1 MLEASALRLRP
12 RQGQGRVGVI
22 RRRIQ
27 GVAPPLLKADYP
39 QIQSIT
45 RLMWRGSMIRQ
56 GERSVEQSVIL
67 ADPNFFTVFDLPL
80 AAGDKGAALSDP
92 SSAIGRSLN
101 ITIGGVERAYRVTAI
116 IRDLPND
123 SSLTLP
129 SAIEQP
135 RALAG
140 VLFVATGPSI
150 AAFFLFNRGVELVG
164 SGRASIF
171 FYLMPVFGS
180 LLAVPLLGETL
191 GLGPL
196 FGFALIGAGF
206 LLLLGERR
214 AATLKPN

>member
-27 GVAPPLLKADYP
+27 GVVPPLLKAIYP

-92 SSAIGRSLN
+92 SSVIRHPRRDALEPFFPDGQAIGRSLN

-129 SAIEQP
+129 VILTLN
-135 RALAG
+135 RAD
-140 VLFVATGPSI
+140 FSP
-150 AAFFLFNRGVELVG
+150 
-164 SGRASIF
+164 
-171 FYLMPVFGS
+171 
-180 LLAVPLLGETL
+180 
-191 GLGPL
+191 
-196 FGFALIGAGF
+196 
-206 LLLLGERR
+206 ERD
-214 AATLKPN
+214 